1 MQGFKNRGGK
11 QETSCSSWVRKNSKQ
26 DAENASG
33 SALDF
38 SPYCRGTVILAC
50 QQFLYVPAIS
60 WLKPSKKSEDCEQL
74 CTPYAFILLIT
85 NSPILNPCWLPKP
98 RLLLSLLN
106 RLSPLYSH
114 YLRLIHREHYPDT
127 LPFCLLILKRKIRVT
142 FLEFWFQPRWP
153 LQENVPLEES
163 RDGFAVANVNYI
175 RIWGGLFW
183 HHKIGILC
191 LNTDFI

>member
-1 MQGFKNRGGK
+1 MQGFKNRRGK
-11 QETSCSSWVRKNSKQ
+11 QETSCSSWVGKNSKQ
-26 DAENASG
+26 NAENASG

-60 WLKPSKKSEDCEQL
+60 WLKPSNKSKDYEQL

-114 YLRLIHREHYPDT
+114 YLRFILCEHYSDT
-127 LPFCLLILKRKIRVT
+127 LPFCLLILKRKNQGY
-142 FLEFWFQPRWP
+142 L
-153 LQENVPLEES
+153 S
-163 RDGFAVANVNYI
+163 
-175 RIWGGLFW
+175 
-183 HHKIGILC
+183 GIL
-191 LNTDFI
+191 IPA